1 MAILMSDSIQHR
13 SLVWLCRE
21 LKRAKMALWN
31 AKERNAPS
39 TDIENLTNKIEIL
52 EYLIDGAI
60 KETR

>member
-1 MAILMSDSIQHR
+1 MSDSIQHR
-13 SLVWLCRE
+13 ARSWLERE
-21 LKRAKMALWN
+21 LKRGKTALRN